1 MGDIEGILSGQT
13 MNESLIDTNVATK
26 VERCMWGIAL
36 SRTENNITSSSPT
49 DDQPAN
55 VFL

>member
-1 MGDIEGILSGQT
+1 MGDIAGIISGQT
-13 MNESLIDTNVATK
+13 MNESLIDINVATK

-36 SRTENNITSSSPT
+36 SRTANNVTSSSPT
-49 DDQPAN
+49 DDQSAN